1 MDPQVFDAILGLLSL
16 AIGSVATVAW
26 YQITR
31 LGTRIDEISRTLSNG
46 DATNARQDAEIKQA
60 MLAAERAETVA
71 AASEQRLEKRLES
84 IEAKLDRLL
93 EARQN

>member
-1 MDPQVFDAILGLLSL
+1 MDPQIFDAILGLLSL
-16 AIGSVATVAW
+16 AIGAVASVAW

-31 LGTRIDEISRTLSNG
+31 LGVRLDDVGRSLATS

-60 MLAAERAETVA
+60 MLAAERAEMVA

-93 EARQN
+93 EARQG